1 VCRMNQNPSSM
12 LVEQLSRHGWVLAVL
27 ACVVACAAHWRDAL
41 RFNKHED
48 LFIYRA
54 GSVIGLQGRSPYD
67 NAPVRELVVAQY
79 PDDPLFANNLGFFLP
94 PQAIVLFAPFA
105 LLPWA
110 VAKYVWAVLTITLTG
125 LAASRFGRVVSWE
138 GEAPVEPGGQRK
150 GFWEAVLGTSHGLAR
165 QEPRPPSQTV
175 LAPAFVFVVLLS
187 PIVVT
192 GMIVGQTSA
201 LVFACIALGEVAYLA
216 GWKHLAGFLWAIPF
230 IKPHLAL
237 PLLPLA
243 WYLGGWRRAAE
254 LLLWLVGL
262 NLVGCLVSTGSP
274 LLIRDYLDY
283 LATGHTAVVF
293 NRVETNPHIT
303 SWNRLVVAAGGPA
316 IELSTLGVL
325 AGYAVWGATVLV
337 RVRIARSWPTPA
349 WAVAVA
355 FAAAPVCC
363 QVMGY
368 ELTLLALVVP
378 HVLDLFAAGRVRTAF
393 LILMGLAL
401 AWAPFAVGELLPAH
415 RAIGAAWVAAC
426 VLIGGWPR
434 T

>member
-1 VCRMNQNPSSM
+1 MPTRLGLKSHPHPGRPLASNRPLPLLQ
-12 LVEQLSRHGWVLAVL
+12 LVSRYGLFLTVLV
-27 ACVVACAAHWRDAL
+27 CVVAFAAHWRDAL

-54 GSVIGLQGRSPYD
+54 GSVIGLQGRTPYD
-67 NAPVRELVVAQY
+67 NAALRELVVAQY

-94 PQAIVLFAPFA
+94 PQAIVVFAPFA
-105 LLPWA
+105 LLPWV
-110 VAKYVWAVLTITLTG
+110 VAKYVWAVLTIVLTA
-125 LAASRFGRVVSWE
+125 LAARRVGVFASSPTPAW
-138 GEAPVEPGGQRK
+138 
-150 GFWEAVLGTSHGLAR
+150 
-165 QEPRPPSQTV
+165 

-192 GMIVGQTSA
+192 SMIVGQTSA
-201 LVFACIALGEVAYLA
+201 LVFACIALGEVAYRA
-216 GWKHLAGFLWAIPF
+216 GWKRLAGFLWAVPF

-262 NLVGCLVSTGSP
+262 NLVGCLLSTGSP

-316 IELSTLGVL
+316 IELSALGVL
-325 AGYAVWGATVLV
+325 AGYAVWGLAVLA
-337 RVRIARSWPTPA
+337 RVRIARSRPSPA

-355 FAAAPVCC
+355 FAAAPVVC

-401 AWAPFAVGELLPAH
+401 AWAPFAVGELLPSH
-415 RAIGAAWVAAC
+415 RAIGAVWVAVV
-426 VLIGGWPR
+426 VLIGGWSR